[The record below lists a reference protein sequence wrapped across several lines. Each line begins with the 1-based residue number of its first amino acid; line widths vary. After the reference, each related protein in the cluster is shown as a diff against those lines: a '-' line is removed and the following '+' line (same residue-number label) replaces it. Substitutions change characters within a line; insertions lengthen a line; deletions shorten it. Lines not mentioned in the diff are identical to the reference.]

1 MYIQG
6 DGVEMGWPQGPVL
19 AKIFIVELER
29 NIVTTFSNNTSLWKR
44 YVDDTTGFVK
54 LTSINKVLE
63 TLNSYHTNIKLTIEI
78 ER

>member
-6 DGVEMGWPQGPVL
+6 DGVEMGWPQGRVL

-29 NIVTTFSNNTSLWKR
+29 NIVTTLSNNTSLWKR